1 MNQSL
6 LSLALFKYKKA
17 QDHSEYNCFYHIKL
31 LLTFKLSMNGI
42 KGSEVFLAPVEGS

>member
-17 QDHSEYNCFYHIKL
+17 QDHSEYNCFLSYNL
-31 LLTFKLSMNGI
+31 LLTFKLFMHDI